1 METEVKF
8 CLACKKPVR
17 GRADKK
23 FCDDYCRNA
32 FNNQLRMQEPPQV
45 KEIILTL
52 KKNRKV
58 LEELMGAEE
67 MCKQPKNKFITKGF
81 LFDYHTH
88 LYKNKN
94 GNTYY
99 FCFEYGY
106 LPLEGDWF
114 LLVKRKK

>member
-1 METEVKF
+1 
-8 CLACKKPVR
+8 
-17 GRADKK
+17 
-23 FCDDYCRNA
+23 
-32 FNNQLRMQEPPQV
+32 MQEPPQV

-52 KKNRKV
+52 KKNRKI
-58 LEELMGAEE
+58 LEELMGTEE
-67 MCKQPKNKFITKGF
+67 MCKQPKIKFSTKGF

-114 LLVKRKK
+114 LLVKRKKWKNWNMKNQEQKTIFFPQLLR